1 MDRSSRVFVAGH
13 RGLVGS
19 ALVRRLCSDGYSNLI
34 TKSRAD
40 LDLTDQRR
48 VDALFRDER
57 PEYVFLAAGR
67 VGGINANNTY
77 PAEFIH
83 TNLAIQ
89 TSVIHASYQAGIR
102 RLVYFGSGCAYPK
115 ECPQPMRE
123 EYLHT
128 GRLEPTNEPFAVAK
142 LAGIAM
148 CHAYNRQ
155 YGTVF
160 LSVIPATLY
169 GPGDD
174 FDLETSHVL
183 SALLRKTHEAK
194 QGSGGPVGVWGTGS
208 PRREFLYVDDLADA
222 SVLLMKQDAGTISHA
237 VDGSGSVM
245 NVGSGRDIGV
255 LELARLIAG
264 IVGHGQEPVPDPT
277 RPDGIPRRLLDTSR
291 MSRLG
296 WKPRVSLE
304 DGIRATYNWY
314 REAGSVV
321 AD

>member
-1 MDRSSRVFVAGH
+1 MAGH

-19 ALVRRLCSDGYSNLI
+19 ALVRRLRVNGYANLI
-34 TKSRAD
+34 TRTHAE
-40 LDLTDQRR
+40 LDLADQNS
-48 VDALFRDER
+48 VNAFFVDER

-67 VGGINANNTY
+67 VGGIHANDTY
-77 PAEFIH
+77 PAEFIY

-89 TSVIHASYQAGIR
+89 TATIHVAYETGV
-102 RLVYFGSGCAYPK
+102 RLLLFFGSGCAYPR

-128 GRLEPTNEPFAVAK
+128 GRLEPTNEPFAIAK
-142 LAGIAM
+142 LAGMAM

-155 YGTVF
+155 YGTSF

-194 QGSGGPVGVWGTGS
+194 QCSGSPVAVWGTGA

-222 SVLLMKQDAGTISHA
+222 CVFLMQQDEETLSRA
-237 VDGSGSVM
+237 VDGSASVI
-245 NVGSGRDIGV
+245 NVGSGRDIGI
-255 LELARLIAG
+255 LELARLIADIG
-264 IVGHGQEPVPDPT
+264 GHRQEPILDPS
-277 RPDGIPRRLLDTSR
+277 RADGIPRRLLDTSR
-291 MSRLG
+291 ISRLG

-304 DGIRATYNWY
+304 DGIRLTYDWY
-314 REAGSVV
+314 RKAGSVV